1 MVKRKK
7 IIFPFF
13 NSYFTSTAI
22 IIYQTNMIRTLM
34 QLPDEKKPELI
45 IWYNKK
51 SPLVEIKKIGYP
63 YIRYTNTTG
72 LRFRLKKLA
81 ALALAKTGMKNL
93 YKFNK
98 HIDCIYPAYQDNLLN
113 GIKSRIY
120 WKADFQ
126 ENYYPQYF
134 TPAELDWVKTFFIHL
149 KENKNSTLVLS
160 SHDAHSD
167 LLKFYPDITNPVYI
181 FRFVSHIGPLND
193 NLFPEIITKYRIIKP
208 YYIVCNQYWPHKNH
222 QIVLEALGHLKQ
234 EQLTLPFQFVFT
246 GKTSSIRGSNYFT
259 ELQSIIKQKNISEDV
274 IITDFIE
281 REHQLL
287 LIKNAVAVVQPTLF
301 EGWSTVI
308 EDAKAL
314 NKFVIA
320 SNINVNQEQLKA
332 NALFF
337 NPKNKTELIT
347 HLCHYFENQKPDI
360 ATEYVSEIIR
370 SVSDLKKMF
379 NL

>member
-7 IIFPFF
+7 IVIPFF

-34 QLPDEKKPELI
+34 RLPDDEKPELI

-51 SPLVEIKKIGYP
+51 SPLEEVEKIGYP
-63 YIRYTNTTG
+63 YIRLTNTKG
-72 LRFRLKKLA
+72 LLFRIKKLT

-93 YKFNK
+93 IKFNK
-98 HIDCIYPAYQDNLLN
+98 HIDCIYPAYQDNIIN
-113 GIKSRIY
+113 GIKSKIY

-134 TPAELDWVKTFFIHL
+134 TPAELGWVKNFFMHL

-167 LLKFYPDITNPVYI
+167 LLKFYPDITNPVFI
-181 FRFVSHIGPLND
+181 FRFVSHIGQLND
-193 NLFPEIITKYRIIKP
+193 SMYTEIKKKYNISKP

-222 QIVLEALGHLKQ
+222 QIVLEALGQLKQ
-234 EQLTLPFQFVFT
+234 EQSTLPFQFVFT
-246 GKTSSIRGSNYFT
+246 GKTSSLRGSSYFT
-259 ELQSIIKQKNISEDV
+259 ELQSIIKQNSISEDV

-320 SNINVNQEQLKA
+320 SNINVNQEQLKV

-347 HLCHYFENQKPDI
+347 HLCNYFENQKPDI
-360 ATEYVSEIIR
+360 ATDYDAEINR
-370 SVSDLKKMF
+370 SVSDLKKLF
-379 NL
+379 NI